1 MNVAESTALINGRLY
16 EAAYR
21 KKLFFG
27 SNGAVPVVTTVALA
41 TTYTGLALRNPATS
55 SVNLV
60 VERVGYSFTVAFGA
74 ASTIGLMGG
83 YLAAG
88 ITAGIVA
95 AEFPGAPTF
104 VGNATTPSGV
114 CAKGA
119 TLVGTPAL
127 LQVFGAGTALAIG
140 SQMQREG
147 IVNIGGSIIV
157 PPGGWVAMYTSTASG
172 AAAMAASF
180 LWSEV
185 PL

>member
-21 KKLFFG
+21 KRLYFG

-55 SVNLV
+55 SRLLV
-60 VERVGYSFTVAFGA
+60 LERVGYSFNVAFAA

-95 AEFPGAPTF
+95 AEFPGAPTY
-104 VGNATTPSGV
+104 VGDTSTPSGV

-127 LQVFGAGTALAIG
+127 LQVFGNGLTGAITTDPG
-140 SQMQREG
+140 KPY
-147 IVNIGGSIIV
+147 IVDIDGAIII

-172 AAAMAASF
+172 AASMAASF
-180 LWSEV
+180 LWSEA